1 MKKYLGIDL
10 GSKSLGLAFSESGII
25 ANAYKT
31 LYFEED
37 NYNEAIRIIKEIVLK
52 EKFTD
57 VVIGLPK
64 HMNNDLGIRGEIS
77 VSFKND
83 LLKELPT
90 LNVHLWDER
99 GTTKQAIKSMVKGNL
114 SRKKQKQKKDEV
126 AAVLILQN
134 YLDYKENF

>member
-10 GSKSLGLAFSESGII
+10 GSKSLGLAVSNSGII

-31 LYFEED
+31 LYFKED
-37 NYNEAIRIIKEIVLK
+37 DYQEALDIIENLIIS

-57 VVIGLPK
+57 IVIGLPK
-64 HMNNDLGIRGEIS
+64 HMNNDLGIRGKIS
-77 VSFKND
+77 VDFKKR
-83 LLKELPT
+83 LLEKMPMVR
-90 LNVHLWDER
+90 VHLWDER
-99 GTTKQAIKSMVKGNL
+99 GTTKAAIKTLVEGNI

-134 YLDYKENF
+134 YLDYKENL